1 MLYNLIL
8 TPALALL
15 LTTTLAAPTTAP
27 SGLTQAQLEQLAPTS
42 KSCAGAKQPLEC
54 KTAADALA
62 PINAAFARYSITDPA
77 TKAAVLSTMAYESE
91 DFKYAKHYFPSPN
104 PGQGTRNMQ
113 SADFNKKYAQSLQ
126 GKMAQVKVVGG
137 PEPVLDSLLK
147 VPVVD
152 FGSAMWF
159 LTTICERPTIEGL
172 RTGTTA
178 AFAQYVRCIQ
188 TDVTPE
194 RTDKFQMAL
203 KALQVKSS

>member
-1 MLYNLIL
+1 MLCNLIL

-77 TKAAVLSTMAYESE
+77 TKAAVLSTMAYESD

-147 VPVVD
+147 NPEAD
-152 FGSAMWF
+152 FGSAMWY
-159 LTTICERPTIEGL
+159 LTTVCDRATIEGL
-172 RTGTTA
+172 RTGTLA
-178 AFAQYVRCIQ
+178 AFNAYIGCIK
-188 TDVTPE
+188 TPVDQKRTE
-194 RTDKFQMAL
+194 RYQMAL
-203 KALQVKSS
+203 KALGVKSS